1 MGFLKGMFTEIDN
14 QTFDMSKALAALS
27 VLTALG
33 LSIYSVVLKGEPFD
47 MNQYGIGIAAVFAG
61 TAALLK
67 FKKDTTE
74 V

>member
-1 MGFLKGMFTEIDN
+1 
-14 QTFDMSKALAALS
+14 
-27 VLTALG
+27 
-33 LSIYSVVLKGEPFD
+33 

-74 V
+74 VWVKY